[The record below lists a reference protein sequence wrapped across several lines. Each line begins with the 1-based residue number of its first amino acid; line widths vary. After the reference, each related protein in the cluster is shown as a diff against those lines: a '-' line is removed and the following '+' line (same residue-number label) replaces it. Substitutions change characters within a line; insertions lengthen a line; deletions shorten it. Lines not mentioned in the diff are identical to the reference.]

1 MFTVTV
7 LLALCLAVLAQ
18 FAVPGSGSGKFQ
30 EVGGDFGRAW
40 IDDFLAE
47 NPRSSA
53 QDNNSTLWGWG
64 TMPKGKVL
72 MGGKL
77 VDAPNSTW
85 LYNAT
90 DWMGNNYVDPYSG
103 YYIDPI
109 TGQRVYSNYEVFP
122 NYDYDQSD
130 LSQQSSQLPKFL
142 QPVARA

>member
-1 MFTVTV
+1 
-7 LLALCLAVLAQ
+7 
-18 FAVPGSGSGKFQ
+18 
-30 EVGGDFGRAW
+30 
-40 IDDFLAE
+40 
-47 NPRSSA
+47 
-53 QDNNSTLWGWG
+53 
-64 TMPKGKVL
+64 MPKGKVL

-122 NYDYDQSD
+122 NYGYDQSD
-130 LSQQSSQLPKFL
+130 FNQQSSQLPKFL